1 MDVAMQIIYKP
12 PVILAGEGGN
22 MRIKKFMAVLMA
34 AALALGVSGAGGI
47 APAQKASAS
56 SFQHLNQ
63 QEIVDAMGAGW
74 NLGNQLE
81 SAIGGTPHE
90 TNWGNPVITE
100 NLVKAVKNQG
110 FKSIRVPVSYLSK
123 IGSAPNYTIDSS
135 WLDRIQ
141 QVVDMC
147 INNGFYV
154 ILNMHGDGYNTIEGG
169 WLLCNGQDQNTIRKK
184 YAACWQQIANRF
196 KDYDEHLVFES
207 MNEEFDGT
215 YGEPNRTY
223 YSNINALNQIFVDTV
238 RKTGGN
244 NAKRWLMLPGW
255 NTNINYTAGDYGFV
269 IPSDNYRSSEIPS
282 GEKRIMVSVH
292 YYDPWDFCDENNTA
306 ITQWG
311 SSATDS
317 SKVASYGDETYI
329 NSQFHSLYQKFI
341 SKGYPVVIG
350 EYGAPSKAHIDSVNT
365 ACRSELAYKVCA
377 YADNYGCIP
386 LWWDNGVTGAGGYAL
401 FNRYNYQVTEQ
412 SIIDAIMSV
421 YGDDVISASKSY
433 MLKNVQS
440 GKYMDVSG
448 GWAVNGANVL
458 QYESSGAKAN
468 NTWKFVSDGNGYYY
482 IYSALGDGNTFL
494 LDVSNNNSSNGTNI
508 GIWEN
513 TYCDAQKFKL
523 VKNANGSY
531 SIYTKASGCKSVVE
545 VENADTL
552 NGANVQQ
559 WEYNGHN
566 CQKWYLEE
574 VR

>member
-1 MDVAMQIIYKP
+1 
-12 PVILAGEGGN
+12 

-47 APAQKASAS
+47 APAQEASAS
-56 SFQHLNQ
+56 SFQNLNQ
-63 QEIVDAMGAGW
+63 QGIVDAMGAGW

-135 WLDRIQ
+135 WLDRVQ

-169 WLLCNGQDQNTIRKK
+169 WLLCNGQDQETIRKK

-196 KDYDEHLVFES
+196 KDYDHHLVFES

-215 YGEPNRTY
+215 YGTPNRTY
-223 YSNINALNQIFVDTV
+223 YSNINTLNQIFVDTV

-311 SSATDS
+311 SNATDS

-329 NSQFHSLYQKFI
+329 NDQFHLLYQKFT

-350 EYGAPSKAHIDSVNT
+350 EYGAPSKSHVDPVNT
-365 ACRSELAYKVCA
+365 ACRAELAYKVCA

-386 LWWDNGVTGAGGYAL
+386 LWWDNGVTGAKGYGL
-401 FNRYNYQVTEQ
+401 FNRYNCQVTEQ

-421 YGDDVISASKSY
+421 YGDDIISANKSY

-458 QYESSGAKAN
+458 QYESSQAKAN

-494 LDVSNNNSSNGTNI
+494 LDVSNNSSNNGTNI

-523 VKNANGSY
+523 VKNSNGSY

-545 VENADTL
+545 VENADTS
-552 NGANVQQ
+552 NGANIQQ

-566 CQKWYLEE
+566 CQRWYLEE
-574 VR
+574 VH